1 MGLEEGR
8 LVNLVG
14 GDGEGNSYCESCCCA
29 ICLEEVSGFQ
39 QSHTSLACLAAMSF
53 TITALFNVQWLSMS
67 HHCPLCRFKMPTFF

>member
-29 ICLEEVSGFQ
+29 ICLDEVSAE
-39 QSHTSLACLAAMSF
+39 SHVACMPCCHVF
-53 TITALFNVQWLSMS
+53 HNYCIVQCSVAEYES
-67 HHCPLCRFKMPTFF
+67 PLPLVPF